1 MRRDKLLVELILLLL
16 LFLGL
21 YIFSGEISGMFS
33 ELENHSDLK
42 PIQSLLWFLGLVFEL
57 FGNWAFLFITYLVI
71 LGIAYV
77 LAGRE

>member
-21 YIFSGEISGMFS
+21 YVFSGEISDMFS
-33 ELENHSDLK
+33 ELVNHSDLK
-42 PIQSLLWFLGLVFEL
+42 PLQSLLWFLGVVFEL
-57 FGNWAFLFITYLVI
+57 FGNWPFLFISYLVI

-77 LAGRE
+77 IARRE